1 VPVWGRL
8 LAVLL
13 SAVACFAVVGLPVR
27 ADDDPSELRDRIDS
41 ARDRERALS
50 GDVARL
56 GALAAKVERQLAT
69 LQRRVAEV
77 QAELARD
84 EARLAGVQ
92 ADLRKERARLARL
105 RARLAETREQ
115 LALRLRERYTAT
127 KPDIVSVVLGAH
139 SFANLLERADFL
151 RRIQR
156 ADQQIV
162 IAVRVARRD
171 AARETKR
178 LAKAEDVQREV
189 VGALRMRRDALASMT
204 AAVAARRETLVR
216 VRAAR
221 AAALSATRGSRRQL
235 QSKLRA
241 AERAIAKAAST
252 GGPAAKGPWSIPW
265 EVVQCESGGQNF
277 PPNHAGASGY
287 YQIIPE
293 TWKRHGGS
301 GPAAHL
307 ASKAEQDRVAARI
320 WATDGP
326 DSWVCHGLVN

>member
-1 VPVWGRL
+1 MPLWGRL

-13 SAVACFAVVGLPVR
+13 PAVACLASVGLPVL
-27 ADDDPSELRDRIDS
+27 AAEDQDALRDRIES
-41 ARDRERALS
+41 TRDRERALS

-56 GALAAKVERQLAT
+56 GALAAKVERQLGA

-84 EARLAGVQ
+84 EAQLAELRV
-92 ADLRKERARLARL
+92 DLRAERARLARL
-105 RARLAETREQ
+105 RARLKEVRGQ
-115 LALRLRERYTAT
+115 LSVRLRERYMAT
-127 KPDIVSVVLGAH
+127 RPDVVSVVLGAH
-139 SFANLLERADFL
+139 SFANLLERSDFL

-156 ADQQIV
+156 ADQQILV
-162 IAVRVARRD
+162 AVRTARAD
-171 AARETKR
+171 ASRETKR
-178 LAKAEDVQREV
+178 LAKAEDAQREV
-189 VGALRMRRDALASMT
+189 VGALRMRRAALASMT
-204 AAVAARRETLVR
+204 QAVAARRETLVR

-221 AAALSATRGSRRQL
+221 AAALQATRGNRRQL

-241 AERAIAKAAST
+241 AEKAIAKAAST
-252 GGPAAKGPWSIPW
+252 GGRASTGPWSIPW
-265 EVVQCESGGQNF
+265 AVVQCESGGQNF
-277 PPNHAGASGY
+277 PPNSAGASGY

-320 WATDGP
+320 WDNDGP
-326 DSWVCHGLVN
+326 DAWDCYAMVN

>member
-1 VPVWGRL
+1 MRRWGRL
-8 LAVLL
+8 VAVLL
-13 SAVACFAVVGLPVR
+13 AAVACIASVGLPVR
-27 ADDDPSELRDRIDS
+27 AADDPGALRDRIG
-41 ARDRERALS
+41 AAKDREAALS

-56 GALAAKVERQLAT
+56 GALAAKVERQLTT
-69 LQRRVAEV
+69 LQRRVAQV

-84 EARLAGVQ
+84 EARLGALQ

-105 RARLAETREQ
+105 RARLAEVREQ
-115 LALRLRERYTAT
+115 LAVRLTERYKAT
-127 KPDIVSVVLGAH
+127 RPDIMSVVLGAH

-156 ADQQIV
+156 ADQQIL
-162 IAVRVARRD
+162 IAVRTARRD

-178 LAKAEDVQREV
+178 LAKAEDLQREV
-189 VGALRMRRDALASMT
+189 VGTLRMRRDALASMSAT
-204 AAVAARRETLVR
+204 VAAKRETLVR

-221 AAALSATRGSRRQL
+221 VAALQATRGNRRRL
-235 QSKLRA
+235 QSKLRQ
-241 AERAIAKAAST
+241 AEAAIAKAASA
-252 GGPAAKGPWSIPW
+252 GGAVSKGPWSIPW

-277 PPNHAGASGY
+277 PPNSAGASGY

-307 ASKAEQDRVAARI
+307 ASKAEQDRVAASI
-320 WATDGP
+320 WKKDGP
-326 DSWVCHGLVN
+326 DSWVCYGMVN